1 MDYYDKAIEFGT
13 LYKALKK
20 CCKNV
25 RWKDSVVGYEANA
38 LKNTYLLRQ
47 DLLNGTYKISPYQ
60 VFQIHEPKERTIVA
74 TRIRDR
80 QFQRALCDAG
90 FYYDMVDSF
99 ITDSPACQR
108 GRGTEYTLKRMTAH
122 LRRYYLKYAN
132 HGWALKG
139 DVKGF
144 FPSTLHTVAKEAVNA
159 NATDYEAV
167 TAVNTVIDSFGG
179 DRGIGLGS
187 QISQLVELAV
197 LNEMD
202 HFIKERLHIKYYV
215 RYMDDFILIHP
226 DKEYLKYCLREI
238 REHLEAIGL
247 ELNKKTTLIPLS
259 QGVKLMKWKF
269 VITDTGRILQL
280 MDKKKPVAQRRKLK
294 RLWEKERNGLVES
307 GTTAKSLE
315 AWLANADRGDT
326 YAIQQ
331 KMKQFYKELTKGGYV
346 NDTKRIPAAGKG

>member
-1 MDYYDKAIEFGT
+1 
-13 LYKALKK
+13 
-20 CCKNV
+20 
-25 RWKDSVVGYEANA
+25 
-38 LKNTYLLRQ
+38 
-47 DLLNGTYKISPYQ
+47 
-60 VFQIHEPKERTIVA
+60 
-74 TRIRDR
+74 
-80 QFQRALCDAG
+80 
-90 FYYDMVDSF
+90 MVDSF
-99 ITDSPACQR
+99 ITDSPACQK
-108 GRGTEYTLKRMTAH
+108 GMGTEYTLKRMTAH
-122 LRRYYLKYAN
+122 LRRYYLKYGN
-132 HGWALKG
+132 QGWALKG

-179 DRGIGLGS
+179 DKGVGLGS
-187 QISQLVELAV
+187 QVSQLVELAV

-294 RLWEKERNGLVES
+294 RLWKKEQNGLVEA

-326 YAIQQ
+326 YVIQQ
-331 KMKQFYKELTKGGYV
+331 KMKQFYKELTKGGCV
-346 NDTKRIPAAGKG
+346 NDTKRILAAGKG